1 MFHSS
6 NQYSGGLKISALLI
20 LYVLLLA
27 CAHFYEA
34 WFLLSVQEE
43 EVRCEMQISC
53 IGLGASQIIGKTER
67 GRCCCFGGFLLMG
80 STSVVQVFENFCLLL
95 RHPAPLS
102 HPPAPLP
109 MLQDRLTVA
118 TPLSARAIVPTAS

>member
-6 NQYSGGLKISALLI
+6 NQYSGGLKISALFI

-95 RHPAPLS
+95 RHPAPQS
-102 HPPAPLP
+102 HPSTHPHPPP

-118 TPLSARAIVPTAS
+118 TPLSAS